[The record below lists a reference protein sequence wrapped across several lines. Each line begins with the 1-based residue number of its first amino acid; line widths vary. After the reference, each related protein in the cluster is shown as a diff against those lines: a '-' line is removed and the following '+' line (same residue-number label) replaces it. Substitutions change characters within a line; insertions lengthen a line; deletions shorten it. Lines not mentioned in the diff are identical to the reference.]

1 MKNMYKRLIAGVVAT
16 MVGAVMII
24 QPLAAVG
31 YDETTN
37 AYDFVGSSGSVS
49 SAGISEISLSKD
61 IYDPNTQGANMIN
74 FTLSGT
80 VSNLNVYLKSSTG
93 TMIKTISSQNQI
105 TTGSQSVSWDGSG
118 STASKVAVG
127 VYYIE
132 VHATST
138 SGGTSVQSHGVFVV
152 PSSAT
157 APAITNVNV
166 TPAVMTPSQP
176 ATFTFTSAAPAL
188 AEINVF
194 TIGGAGVDLPI
205 RSSDFSA
212 VAGSNTWVWDGKKD
226 DGSVVPTGEY
236 TVTIALHN
244 TTSSRLTA
252 MKAVMTSSTGTN
264 PTGVLIT
271 SFNVSPATFSQ
282 GTTIT
287 ISATIASTSLVSFKV
302 MNSSGATVKNVDSV
316 MWLSGSN
323 SFTWNGNDNNG
334 VELPAGTY
342 TYEFSVQNLN
352 TGLIEK
358 RIGTLTITGTT
369 GGGTGPVSN
378 GTIILNDNV
387 APLNYNPLKTVLHV
401 NYYILGTANVTVFI
415 MKDQSIVKT
424 LKNFAAESG
433 TNMAIWD
440 GRDINGKYVAGGTYR
455 YRVIASTGVG
465 GVTDVKEDTFTVT
478 GGTVGDPTVYCAGF
492 KDVKTDSQ
500 YCNAI
505 VEMKNLGIFEGYSDN
520 TFRPNTPINR
530 AETVKVVM
538 HALKYNVPKTGWYFN
553 SAGFKDVY
561 SGEWY
566 TPYLAAARLYDIIE
580 GYKNKTFKPAQT
592 VNRAEMLKIFLEAS
606 NITKQ
611 SVPCVD
617 KPYSDV
623 AKTIWYKKYA
633 CYAKYYSLVDATG
646 SKLVPAA
653 AMTRGDVA
661 VMIYRAQLQ
670 GLMKT
675 LPPKPQIDFTKIK
688 QYEFPYMG
696 F

>member
-1 MKNMYKRLIAGVVAT
+1 MHNMYKRLIAVVVAT
-16 MVGAVMII
+16 MTGAVMII

-31 YDETTN
+31 YDESSN
-37 AYDFVGSSGSVS
+37 PYDFAGSFNSGSVS
-49 SAGISEISLSKD
+49 SAGISEIALSKD
-61 IYDPNTQGANMIN
+61 IYDPNTQGSNMIN

-80 VSNLNVYLKSSTG
+80 VSNLNVYLKTPTG
-93 TMIKTISSQNQI
+93 AIVKTIASQNQI
-105 TTGSQSVSWDGSG
+105 TTGSQSIAWDGSG
-118 STASKVAVG
+118 ATAAKVPVG

-132 VHATST
+132 VQATST
-138 SGGTSVQSHGVFVV
+138 SGGSSVQNHGVFVV

-166 TPAVMTPSQP
+166 SPAVMTPSQP

-194 TIGGAGVDLPI
+194 NIGGAGVDFPI
-205 RSSDFSA
+205 RSADFAA

-264 PTGVLIT
+264 PTGTLIT
-271 SFNVSPATFSQ
+271 SFNFAP
-282 GTTIT
+282 TTLTAGSSAT
-287 ISATIASTSLVSFKV
+287 ISATLASNSLVSFKV
-302 MNSSGATVKNVDSV
+302 TNSSGTVVRNVDS
-316 MWLSGSN
+316 MLWSSGIN
-323 SFTWNGNDNNG
+323 TYIWNGKDNNG
-334 VELPAGTY
+334 ADLPAGTY
-342 TYEFSVQNLN
+342 TYELTVQNLN
-352 TGLIEK
+352 TGLVEK
-358 RIGTLTITGTT
+358 RTGTVTITGTT
-369 GGGTGPVSN
+369 GGGTGPVAN
-378 GTIILNDNV
+378 GTIILNDSV
-387 APLNYNPLKTVLHV
+387 SPTSYNPLKTVLHV

-415 MKDQSIVKT
+415 MKDQSIAKT
-424 LKNFAAESG
+424 LKNFVSESG
-433 TNMAIWD
+433 TNTAIWD
-440 GRDINGKYVAGGTYR
+440 GRDTNGKYVAGGTYR
-455 YRVIASTGVG
+455 YRVIANAGS
-465 GVTDVKEDTFTVT
+465 VTDVKEDTFTVT
-478 GGTVGDPTVYCAGF
+478 GGVSADPTVYCAGF
-492 KDVKTDSQ
+492 KDVKTDSK

-505 VEMKNLGIFEGYSDN
+505 VEMKKLGIFEGYSDG
-520 TFRPNTPINR
+520 TFRPDAAINR

-561 SGEWY
+561 SGAWY
-566 TPYLAAARLYDIIE
+566 TPYLAAARLYDIID
-580 GYKNKTFKPAQT
+580 GYKDKTFKPGQT
-592 VNRAEMLKIFLEAS
+592 VNRAEMLKIFLEGA

-611 SVPCVD
+611 SVPCAD
-617 KPYSDV
+617 KPYTDV
-623 AKTIWYKKYA
+623 SKSVWYKKYA

-646 SKLVPAA
+646 SKLVPAT

-675 LPPKPQIDFTKIK
+675 LPPKPAIDFSKIK
-688 QYEFPYMG
+688 EYQFPYLG